1 MVDVVLLMVYVV
13 VDVKLSIGVVLYCK
27 RLLWFILYWFLND
40 KLFCDWN
47 ILFFEDWVC
56 FVERLEYGFWNFK
69 ICLDEEFCMMLWRK
83 REMVWEELYLRLLDS
98 CMFFKDLFFW
108 KDIEVDLKLVKGVFI
123 IKLVNNCGL
132 CL

>member
-1 MVDVVLLMVYVV
+1 
-13 VDVKLSIGVVLYCK
+13 
-27 RLLWFILYWFLND
+27 
-40 KLFCDWN
+40 
-47 ILFFEDWVC
+47 
-56 FVERLEYGFWNFK
+56 
-69 ICLDEEFCMMLWRK
+69 
-83 REMVWEELYLRLLDS
+83 MVWEELYLRLLDS